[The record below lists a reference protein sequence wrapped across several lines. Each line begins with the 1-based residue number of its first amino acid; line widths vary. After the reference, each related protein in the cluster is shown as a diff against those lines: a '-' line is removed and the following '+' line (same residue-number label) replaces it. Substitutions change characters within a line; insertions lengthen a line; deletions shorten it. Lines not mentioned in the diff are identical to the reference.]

1 MNRLNRTAATLLGLF
16 GPLLSAG
23 AAWAQQ
29 ATSEPAPASLERVE
43 VTGSAIRRADAE
55 TALPVTVITRQQ
67 LESSGANTV
76 AEVMRN
82 TTFASAGNFRP
93 QSGSSAQS
101 FAEINLRG
109 LGSQRTLVLLD
120 GRRLPQAPMLGES
133 VDMNTVPLAAVER
146 IEILSD
152 GASAIY
158 GSDAI
163 GGVVNIITRKN
174 FEGLAL
180 TWGTSKPEL
189 EGGDRN
195 ELSAV
200 FGLSSD
206 KGRLVGGFG
215 RTERQMVYTR
225 QRPWGSAQ
233 GVSTYGNNY
242 RVINADDTLGPF
254 TAVPG
259 GCTDTNFWTTAVGT
273 CSYDFNKVAADEAA
287 LTNSSLFLRGEMNL
301 NADWSVFLNTS
312 VSRVESF
319 GRYAPVPGY
328 VEIAAGS
335 PNNPIGNAGPVAL
348 YHRFAAAGNRDNNT
362 ENNLYDVMAGVQG
375 RIGSIDIE
383 AGVRNTESK
392 YLELGRNYIVRPLA
406 EQYINSG
413 EYNVFLPSQNPTDI
427 LNSIK
432 ATISRDAFFKQQEA
446 YGRATFDL
454 FSLAGGMSRLSLG
467 AEFRTEDYADRYD
480 SLQEAG
486 VIEGA
491 SGNSAAGSRE
501 VLSGMVELLLPVTK
515 TVEVSLAGRYERYS
529 DYGNDFA
536 PKASVRWQPM
546 RGFVLRGSVGQGFR
560 APSLPILNAQPQFSA
575 ESVVDPRTCQAFG
588 GINCTRT
595 QVQVDTYFIANP
607 TLKSEQSDQYSL
619 GFVWDVTRS
628 LNIKADYWNTKI
640 DDTITQIDAQDI
652 IDRSNGDD
660 SRSIPAGLGITRAA
674 DGSIVDIRAGYA
686 NEGTLKASGLDVGV
700 GFNWQLA
707 NVGNFRHDLL
717 VSWMMKYEVD
727 GSDLIAEKDQGL
739 PEFRASLQ
747 NAWRRGP
754 INVAWNVNYIGKNGA
769 DEFATKEYSTH
780 DVALDWSPA
789 FSKGTKLTVGVVNL
803 FDKMPELVPY
813 EGRNFNFYLYDS
825 YGRTP
830 YVRVSHKF

>member
-29 ATSEPAPASLERVE
+29 ATSEPAPSSLERVE

-82 TTFASAGNFRP
+82 ATFASAGNFRP

-133 VDMNTVPLAAVER
+133 VDMNTIPLAAVER

-163 GGVVNIITRKN
+163 GGVVNVITRKN
-174 FEGLAL
+174 FEGLAF
-180 TWGTSKPEL
+180 TWGTSKPEN

-200 FGLSSD
+200 FGLSGD

-233 GVSTYGNNY
+233 GVSNYGNNY
-242 RVINADDTLGPF
+242 RVINADGTLGPV

-259 GCTDTNFWTTAVGT
+259 GCTDTNFWTTAAGT

-319 GRYAPVPGY
+319 GRYAPVPGL
-328 VEIAAGS
+328 VEVAAGS
-335 PNNPIGNAGPVAL
+335 PNNPTGGASDILL

-413 EYNVFLPSQNPTDI
+413 EYDIFLPSQNPAEI

-467 AEFRTEDYADRYD
+467 AEFRTEDYADQYD

-575 ESVVDPRTCQAFG
+575 ESVVDPRTCTAFG
-588 GINCTRT
+588 GSDCNRT

-619 GFVWDVTRS
+619 GFVWDVTR
-628 LNIKADYWNTKI
+628 NVNVKADYWNTKI
-640 DDTITQIDAQDI
+640 DDTITQIGAQDI

-660 SRSIPAGLGITRAA
+660 PRSIPSGLGITRAA
-674 DGSIVDIRAGYA
+674 DGSIVEIRAGYA
-686 NEGTLKASGLDVGV
+686 NEGTLKASGLDIGAGV
-700 GFNWQLA
+700 NYQVAG
-707 NVGNFRHDLL
+707 VGNFRHDLL

-739 PEFRASLQ
+739 PEYRASLQ
-747 NAWRRGP
+747 NAWRLGQF
-754 INVAWNVNYIGKNGA
+754 NAAWNVNYIGKNGTGR
-769 DEFATKEYSTH
+769 FATKEYTTH
-780 DVALDWSPA
+780 DVAFDWAPT